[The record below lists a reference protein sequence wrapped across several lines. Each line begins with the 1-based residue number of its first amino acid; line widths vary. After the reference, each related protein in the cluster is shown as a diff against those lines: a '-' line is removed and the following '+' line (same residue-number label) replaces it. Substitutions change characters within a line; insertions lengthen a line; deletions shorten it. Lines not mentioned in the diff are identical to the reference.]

1 MSVCI
6 TTQRD
11 CGTIARSEKSLFRPF
26 QKFSELLVQKNCRY
40 GFWIKNRLKM
50 SLQNVTK
57 NIFPRLFLIFYKR
70 YRYLYQLIHTKI
82 FFFSYFLENDGIF
95 FGLAAGKTRRVRAR
109 DESDEQE
116 NEPCQAVPPLNRA
129 EAVRYN
135 QELGRYGPATP
146 GQYERPS
153 VLCNHC
159 CPRQY
164 NVRQATQ

>member
-1 MSVCI
+1 M
-6 TTQRD
+6 
-11 CGTIARSEKSLFRPF
+11 
-26 QKFSELLVQKNCRY
+26 
-40 GFWIKNRLKM
+40 
-50 SLQNVTK
+50 
-57 NIFPRLFLIFYKR
+57 
-70 YRYLYQLIHTKI
+70 
-82 FFFSYFLENDGIF
+82 ENDGIF

-164 NVRQATQ
+164 NVRQATQWVKRTGTESVCGGVPKVGGRRNPRDVIQIAPPSRCDGFAVSPPLSPNRKWICARGRF